1 MVLFLGDSF
10 TWGQGLEWEL
20 MISESKNTSKTINLI
35 NRSLTPPKEYCEH
48 LPIKY
53 QEFRETHR
61 FPKLISNHFD
71 VQHCVG
77 RFGNSG
83 NNYDNK
89 FILENLNS
97 FIIEGTPQLIVFQFT
112 NPVRIGS
119 LLTKE
124 QIEKLG
130 YVFDKEK
137 IYLPQM
143 NTSIF
148 EENVRSTLELI
159 DDKFK
164 EANIIFLSWLPEIG
178 ECFKKMGRE
187 DIFCKIDYN
196 DKSDYGF
203 EFLLQDDTIGNQTCL
218 RYKHKGL
225 RDAHLSIEGH
235 KVVADSLIK
244 KITDMGIEFNRPL
257 NKIFI

>member
-1 MVLFLGDSF
+1 MILFLGDSF

-20 MISESKNTSKTINLI
+20 MISESKRPLEAINLI
-35 NRSLTPPKEYCEH
+35 NRSLTPPLEYCEH

-53 QEFRETHR
+53 GEFREDNR

-71 VQHCVG
+71 IQYHVA

-89 FILENLNS
+89 FILENLNC
-97 FIIEGTPQLIVFQFT
+97 FVVEKTTQLIVFQYT
-112 NPVRIGS
+112 HSTRAGHNMTEEEGNWIKNNVNV
-119 LLTKE
+119 
-124 QIEKLG
+124 IEDDVK
-130 YVFDKEK
+130 
-137 IYLPQM
+137 
-143 NTSIF
+143 N
-148 EENVRSTLELI
+148 TLELI
-159 DDKFK
+159 DNNFK
-164 EANIIFLSWLPEIG
+164 DTNIIFLSWLPEVG

-196 DKSDYGF
+196 GILNYGF
-203 EFLLQDDTIGNQTCL
+203 EFLLQDDDIGNQNCL

-225 RDAHLSIEGH
+225 RDSHLSIEGH

-244 KITDMGIEFNRPL
+244 KITDMGIKFNRPL
-257 NKIFI
+257 NKTFI

>member
-1 MVLFLGDSF
+1 MILFLGDSF

-20 MISESKNTSKTINLI
+20 MISESKNEFDTINLI
-35 NRSLTPPKEYCEH
+35 NRSLTPPLDYCEH
-48 LPIKY
+48 LPIRY
-53 QEFRETHR
+53 GEFRETQR

-71 VQHCVG
+71 VQHHIA

-89 FILENLNS
+89 FILENLDC
-97 FIIEGTPQLIVFQFT
+97 FVVEGTSQLIVFQYT
-112 NPVRIGS
+112 HSTRTGHNMTEEEGDWIKNNVNV
-119 LLTKE
+119 
-124 QIEKLG
+124 IEDDVK
-130 YVFDKEK
+130 
-137 IYLPQM
+137 
-143 NTSIF
+143 N
-148 EENVRSTLELI
+148 TLELI
-159 DDKFK
+159 DNNFK
-164 EANIIFLSWLPEIG
+164 DTNIIFLSWLPEVG

-187 DIFCKIDYN
+187 DIFCKIEYN
-196 DKSDYGF
+196 DKLDYGF

-257 NKIFI
+257 NKILI